1 MKKETT
7 KNYEMEAEI
16 KSNEAA
22 YLYEDDFDEYA
33 EENEAYFKNADTIL

>member
-7 KNYEMEAEI
+7 KNYEMEA
-16 KSNEAA
+16 SNEAA

-33 EENEAYFKNADTIL
+33 EENEAYFKNADIIL